1 MQEGTRDIQAP
12 APTVRRLPAGWFRPR
27 REEWL
32 MLGFVVVG
40 IAICLATAGE
50 IDLFSVWW
58 SYISYFG
65 IYLGLLFFASIWL
78 RDRGKPSF
86 RHPWARSLSTRMLDD
101 GPTGIPYRTP
111 VYELS
116 RGLIL
121 FALCLSVYTN
131 VKVRYMYLNPR
142 EFDGL
147 FKAWDEQ
154 LGLDVFAA
162 QCVEWVKA
170 SPFFEQVLE
179 SAYLHDYVFMIAIL
193 SLFFFRGNVEGLR
206 IAFAAAGITYL
217 GCIFIS
223 AIAPSFGPWAL
234 TPDEYAFVRS
244 EQIKAAQGM
253 LGWWYRTNAESFA
266 AGAGVN
272 GEEFKG
278 IAAFPSLHVGHM
290 ALVAFLSGRKF
301 PILTV
306 ACVVSMVATFIAT
319 LAFGW
324 HWAIDAP
331 AGIAVAWLGWRVATW
346 VVRGDQSAVTEHDTS
361 PALPEVARV
370 MPEVDMVAEAS

>member
-1 MQEGTRDIQAP
+1 MQEGTGDIQAP
-12 APTVRRLPAGWFRPR
+12 APAIRRLPARWFRPR
-27 REEWL
+27 HEEWL
-32 MLGFVVVG
+32 ILAFAVVG
-40 IAICLATAGE
+40 IAICLATDGS

-58 SYISYFG
+58 SYVSFFG
-65 IYLGLLFFASIWL
+65 FYLGLLFFASIWL

-86 RHPWARSLSTRMLDD
+86 GHPWARALSARMFGE
-101 GPTGIPYRTP
+101 GPTGTPYRTP
-111 VYELS
+111 VYDLL
-116 RGLIL
+116 RGLLL
-121 FALCLSVYTN
+121 FTLCLGVYTN
-131 VKVRYMYLNPR
+131 VKVRYMYLNPT

-147 FKAWDEQ
+147 FKAWDAQ
-154 LGLDVFAA
+154 LGLDVVAA
-162 QCVEWVKA
+162 QSIEWVKA
-170 SPFFEQVLE
+170 SPAFERILE
-179 SAYLHDYVFMIAIL
+179 SAYFHDYFFMIAIIG
-193 SLFFFRGNVEGLR
+193 LFFFRGNVQGLR
-206 IAFAAAGITYL
+206 IAFSAAGVTYL

-234 TPDEYAFVRS
+234 TPESYSFIRS

-272 GEEFKG
+272 SEVFKG

-306 ACVVSMVATFIAT
+306 ACVVSMVLTFIAT

-331 AGIAVAWLGWRVATW
+331 AGVAVAWIGCRVATW
-346 VVRGDQSAVTEHDTS
+346 VVRGDPRAVTEDDT
-361 PALPEVARV
+361 ATVDRRVARV
-370 MPEVDMVAEAS
+370 MPEVDIVAEAS